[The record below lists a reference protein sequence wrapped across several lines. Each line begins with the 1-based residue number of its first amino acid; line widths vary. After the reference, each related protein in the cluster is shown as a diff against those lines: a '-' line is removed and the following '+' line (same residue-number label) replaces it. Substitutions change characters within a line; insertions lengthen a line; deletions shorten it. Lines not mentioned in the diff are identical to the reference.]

1 MNNLFEELKG
11 KDIRIKTWEEMC
23 EMENTTLYESEF
35 LTAIYF
41 LDDNGKEIISF
52 TDMMRNLCGKIIHV
66 DENMISDGWFR
77 MAEDRL
83 LRDRELVYYDNN
95 IGDYFYLDI
104 NMFDVLEETKLKALK
119 EPELKEKNE
128 FYVIEET
135 TGKIIFEGTRR
146 ESFDY
151 YKTHVDELKKQGKR
165 IAVLRRL

>member
-41 LDDNGKEIISF
+41 LDDNGKEII
-52 TDMMRNLCGKIIHV
+52 HV

-104 NMFDVLEETKLKALK
+104 NMFDILEETKLKALK

-151 YKTHVDELKKQGKR
+151 YKTHVDELKKLGKR
-165 IAVLRRL
+165 IAVLRRF